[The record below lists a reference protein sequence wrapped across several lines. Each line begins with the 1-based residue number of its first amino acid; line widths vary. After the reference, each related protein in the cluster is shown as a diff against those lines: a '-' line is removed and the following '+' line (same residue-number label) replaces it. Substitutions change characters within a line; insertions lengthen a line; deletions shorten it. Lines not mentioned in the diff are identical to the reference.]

1 MAIIKNIELESG
13 ITVSYHRVVSVNNV
27 TNVSSIIE
35 VGSYTN
41 KAKRE
46 EEKQAVATAQPM
58 DVFIHSEYISIPYNP
73 QLNVNSAYEYLKT
86 TEEYSGGEDDLDI

>member
-1 MAIIKNIELESG
+1 MAIIKNIELENG
-13 ITVSYHRVVSVNNV
+13 VTVSYHRVVSVNNV

-46 EEKQAVATAQPM
+46 EEKQAIENAQPM
-58 DVFIHSEYISIPYNP
+58 DVFIDSKYLSIPYNP
-73 QLNVNSAYEYLKT
+73 QLNVDSAYDYLKT
-86 TEEYSGGEDDLDI
+86 TDEYSGGTDDLD

>member
-1 MAIIKNIELESG
+1 MAIIKNIELENG
-13 ITVSYHRVVSVNNV
+13 VTVSYHRVVSVNNV

-46 EEKQAVATAQPM
+46 EEKQAIENAQPM
-58 DVFIHSEYISIPYNP
+58 DVFIHSEYISIPYNS
-73 QLNVNSAYEYLKT
+73 QLNVDSAYDYLKT
-86 TEEYSGGEDDLDI
+86 TDEYSGGTDDLD